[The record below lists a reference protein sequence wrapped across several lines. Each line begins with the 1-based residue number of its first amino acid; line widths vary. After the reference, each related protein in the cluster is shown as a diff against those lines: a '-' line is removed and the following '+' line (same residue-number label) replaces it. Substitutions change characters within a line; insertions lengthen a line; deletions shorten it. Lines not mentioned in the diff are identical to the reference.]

1 MDKMNIDNHHLDT
14 QVRLQELLKYPSQT
28 KTKNVKVT
36 IRQLLPGPGNDYRW
50 VLILNFGQ
58 KWTRGGLMLI

>member
-50 VLILNFGQ
+50 VLSLNFGQ